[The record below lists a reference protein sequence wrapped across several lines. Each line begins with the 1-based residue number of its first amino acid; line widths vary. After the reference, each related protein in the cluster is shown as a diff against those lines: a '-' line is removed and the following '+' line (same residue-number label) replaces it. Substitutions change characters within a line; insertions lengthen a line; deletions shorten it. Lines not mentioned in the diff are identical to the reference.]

1 MKIQELEKKL
11 YGNTPVD
18 KKIINKILSDGGFDF
33 DKLSEPNEFGDQ
45 IPLVKVKG
53 ETYLPLEDIIVLDKD
68 EFIEIHP
75 DPDELIAYNNYRR
88 KYIILGREESLK
100 YFRNRIIEEKKRLEA
115 FNDMTIGDIQCGG
128 F

>member
-11 YGNTPVD
+11 FGNTPID

-53 ETYLPLEDIIVLDKD
+53 EDYIPLEDIIVLDEE
-68 EFIEIHP
+68 EFKEIHTKEE
-75 DPDELIAYNNYRR
+75 ELLTYKNYRR

-100 YFRNRIIEEKKRLEA
+100 YFRNRILEEKRRLEA
-115 FNDMTIGDIQCGG
+115 FNDLTIGDIQCGG